1 MKKELALIIGATVI
15 VLLIYPLTWFTYLGS
30 NWLVILMLPLLALI
44 LYSIFHA
51 VNLLH
56 NKMRKKTIIFVGV
69 FVVAVI
75 VSFQFVLFLIRLT
88 IPFMV

>member
-1 MKKELALIIGATVI
+1 MKKELALIIGAAVI
-15 VLLIYPLTWFTYLGS
+15 VLLIYPLTWFTYVGS

-56 NKMRKKTIIFVGV
+56 NKMRKKAIIFVSL
-69 FVVAVI
+69 FVVTVV
-75 VSFQFVLFLIRLT
+75 VSFQLVLLLIRST
-88 IPFMV
+88 ILFVA